1 MNGDNMNYIGWL
13 NREGKHFECDNFEHS
28 ELTKEILKEYY
39 ELDYEKMS
47 VLGRE
52 DVLFD
57 KGWCRIG
64 FQSMLDCGYVIQARW
79 SYVSEEQKSF
89 IQNMFFD
96 VGGQMTEQTM
106 NDLKDY
112 GIIDLYQ
119 DGYQTSNN
127 HVKSRVREKITSK
140 S

>member
-1 MNGDNMNYIGWL
+1 MNYIGWL
-13 NREGKHFECDNFEHS
+13 SREGKHFECDNHEHS

-39 ELDYEKMS
+39 GLDYEKMS

-64 FQSMLDCGYVIQARW
+64 FQSMMDHGYVIQAKW

-89 IQNMFFD
+89 IQSMFFD
-96 VGGQMTEQTM
+96 VNGQMTEQTI
-106 NDLKDY
+106 NDLTDY

-119 DGYQTSNN
+119 AGCQTGNK
-127 HVKSRVREKITSK
+127 HIKARTRKK
-140 S
+140 DD